1 MLRSIHDEKKLT
13 GIIFVGAAFKEDTD
27 DLRNSPTLDIY
38 NLLKDEDINVK
49 IYDEL
54 IQSDEYLTLDDFE
67 NLDSPYLIALMYP
80 IKDQLMSKINKIL
93 NNTNSFLYTPWQL

>member
-1 MLRSIHDEKKLT
+1 MSTRK
-13 GIIFVGAAFKEDTD
+13 
-27 DLRNSPTLDIY
+27 P
-38 NLLKDEDINVK
+38 EDINVK

-80 IKDQLMSKINKIL
+80 IKDELMSKINKIV